1 MNLNLNLKG
10 GITDADVDAILARG
24 EERTKELKERIQ
36 SGIQHNLK
44 DFTLDGG
51 FDETQ
56 IIGLED
62 PSAKGGK
69 NGGMMIALPQRA
81 RKTNYDVDQ
90 YYRDAMS
97 ERSKQESTGGRD
109 TRKIKVP
116 MMHDYQVR
124 GRRRVTSYLYYFIR
138 ITKVI

>member
-1 MNLNLNLKG
+1 MNVHVSG

-69 NGGMMIALPQRA
+69 NGGGMMIALPQRA

-90 YYRDAMS
+90 YYRDAMN
-97 ERSKQESTGGRD
+97 ERNKQESKGGRD
-109 TRKIKVP
+109 TRKIKAP
-116 MMHDYQVR
+116 TMHDYQVR
-124 GRRRVTSYLYYFIR
+124 GKRRVLF
-138 ITKVI
+138 